1 MGKGPSSADH
11 PLASPRRR
19 ATGESMRSASW
30 IRIAALAG
38 SLLLAACGTLPR
50 DAFDPTEQRI
60 GAPAGLPGVRF
71 SAADADAAISQS
83 EVVRNRRQQSDR
95 FDVLA
100 LSGGGANGAWGAGL
114 LAGWSKTG
122 ERPEFD
128 VVTGVSTGALAAPFA
143 FLGPSWDEHL
153 HASYTDGGTE
163 GLLSF
168 RALTLFRGPALFS
181 AAPIRKMVNSYATP
195 VMLERIAA
203 EHAKGRRLLVA
214 TTNLDT
220 QETVVWDMGAIASVG
235 DARALHLFREVLV
248 ASASVPGVFPP
259 VMVDVDGP
267 SGQFQEMHVDGGVTT
282 PFFTAPEA
290 MLLWAG
296 PGGELHKGR
305 LFVVI
310 NGQIGSTFGVTRGNL
325 RAILTRSFDAMS
337 KASTRTHLTATA
349 AFAQR
354 NGLVLEISEIPDE
367 AEAQGLN
374 FSAENMRA
382 LFEQGFAR
390 GASGEAWRAPEA
402 PAPKP
407 EPEPTEP

>member
-1 MGKGPSSADH
+1 
-11 PLASPRRR
+11 
-19 ATGESMRSASW
+19 MRVAPW
-30 IRIAALAG
+30 IRTIALAG
-38 SLLLAACGTLPR
+38 ALLAAACGTLPR
-50 DAFDPTEQRI
+50 DSFEPIEQRV
-60 GAPAGLPGVRF
+60 GAPLGLGGVRF
-71 SAADADAAISQS
+71 SAADADAAINQS
-83 EVVRNRRQQSDR
+83 EVVRDRRQRGGR

-143 FLGPSWDEHL
+143 FLGPTWDEHL

-163 GLLSF
+163 GLISF
-168 RALTLFRGPALFS
+168 RALTLFHGPALFS
-181 AAPIRKMVNSYATP
+181 AAPIRKLVNSYATP

-220 QETVVWDMGAIASVG
+220 QETVVWDMGAIAAVG
-235 DARALHLFREVLV
+235 DARALHLFREVLI
-248 ASASVPGVFPP
+248 ASASIPGVFPP
-259 VMVDVDGP
+259 VMIDVDGP
-267 SGQFQEMHVDGGVTT
+267 GGRFQEMHVDGGVTT
-282 PFFTAPEA
+282 PFFTAPES

-296 PGGELHKGR
+296 PGGETRKGR

-310 NGQIGSTFGVTRGNL
+310 NGQIGATFGVTRGNL
-325 RAILTRSFDAMS
+325 RAILSRSFDAMG

-349 AFAQR
+349 AFAER
-354 NGLVLEISEIPDE
+354 NGLALRISEIPDQ

-374 FSAENMRA
+374 FSTENMRA
-382 LFEQGFAR
+382 LFEMGFQQ
-390 GASGEAWRAPEA
+390 GASGDAWRTPGAPE
-402 PAPKP
+402 PGP
-407 EPEPTEP
+407 ER